1 MPKRVAFSRDLGGIT
16 PVDPEVAAIVERAAR
31 RFEELGCIV
40 EEASPDF
47 ADLQMIFQTL
57 RAMGMAASRT
67 GLLASHR
74 DQLQPDVVWNIEN
87 GLSLTMEDIAAAELA
102 RGRLPPRVRQ
112 VYAVF
117 DRVRFPAHGVPP

>member
-57 RAMGMAASRT
+57 RAMGMAASRK
-67 GLLASHR
+67 GLLASHS
-74 DQLQPDVVWNIEN
+74 DQLKRSDEHTSELQ
-87 GLSLTMEDIAAAELA
+87 SLMRIS
-102 RGRLPPRVRQ
+102 
-112 VYAVF
+112 YAVF
-117 DRVRFPAHGVPP
+117 CLTKKKIYPIIIHHINQSSKKH